1 MHEPAIISARR
12 MLILLVTLAT
22 AAAMF
27 RPGLGQPPPSADDPA
42 RPARGPVATS
52 RSWGGPRTG
61 FRRPAMTAE
70 QKEKFGQFA
79 EEYMPELY
87 SQYQKLEKDDP
98 RKAGRVFQR
107 MYMTWRRMQMY
118 PAGPVRNA
126 AMARQRLAVEIYE
139 TVQAYRQA
147 EDPAARSELRTR
159 LSDLLGQRFDQ
170 DQVLKEYDLERLRKQ
185 LADLKAEI
193 EQRRRQR
200 AESIEETLRHLLDQS
215 PTSRRSEPRE
225 S

>member
-1 MHEPAIISARR
+1 MRAPAIISARR

-27 RPGLGQPPPSADDPA
+27 RPGLGQAQSGDGSS
-42 RPARGPVATS
+42 GPTKKAILTT
-52 RSWGGPRTG
+52 RTRGGPRVA
-61 FRRPAMTAE
+61 FHRPAMTAE
-70 QKEKFGQFA
+70 QKEEFRQFA
-79 EEYMPELY
+79 EEHVPELY
-87 SQYQKLEKDDP
+87 EQYQELEKDDP
-98 RKAGRVFQR
+98 RQAGRLFQR
-107 MYMTWRRMQMY
+107 IFMIWRRMQMY

-126 AMARQRLAVEIYE
+126 AMARQRLAVEIYKN
-139 TVQAYRQA
+139 VRAYREA

-159 LSDLLGQRFDQ
+159 LSELLGQRFDH
-170 DQVLKEYDLERLRKQ
+170 DQVLKEYDVERLRKQ

-200 AESIEETLRHLLDQS
+200 AETIEDMLRHLLDRS
-215 PTSRRSEPRE
+215 PTSRRSDPDP